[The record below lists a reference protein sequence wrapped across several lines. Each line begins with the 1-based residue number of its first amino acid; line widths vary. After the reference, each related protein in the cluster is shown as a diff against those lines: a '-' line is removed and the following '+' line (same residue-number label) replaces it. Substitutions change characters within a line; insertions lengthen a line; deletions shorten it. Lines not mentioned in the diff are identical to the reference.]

1 MHLIIDV
8 IITAEDVEKHKPD
21 KKPLIKTMERLNKKR
36 PHVTGTHVTGTH
48 VTGTHVTGTG
58 LLTLFWFKSKIIDFH
73 IITPYIYY
81 CSNYNI
87 ISDVFNARL
96 ISSDA
101 QNLNTSHTHG
111 LY

>member
-1 MHLIIDV
+1 MLLPKIYSGVQVSQGRMSQACHRD
-8 IITAEDVEKHKPD
+8 ACHRDACH
-21 KKPLIKTMERLNKKR
+21 R
-36 PHVTGTHVTGTH
+36 HVTGTH

-87 ISDVFNARL
+87 ISDVFNACL